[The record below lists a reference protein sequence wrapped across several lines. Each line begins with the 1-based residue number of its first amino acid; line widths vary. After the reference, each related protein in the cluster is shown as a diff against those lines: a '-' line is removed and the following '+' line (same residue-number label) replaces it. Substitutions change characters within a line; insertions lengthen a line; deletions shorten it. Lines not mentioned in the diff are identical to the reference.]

1 MNHAGHDIFFGNVTD
16 FQNHKT
22 RVIFGQSKKMWEQQH
37 FFPLQRGLFLDGEY
51 RPDTCRKQIIFPSLI
66 KKHNFKNKSEV
77 LIITMNAGIMHTNTY
92 VSMIDKDFASFDNSS
107 DNKLLR
113 P

>member
-1 MNHAGHDIFFGNVTD
+1 MGVATFF
-16 FQNHKT
+16 F
-22 RVIFGQSKKMWEQQH
+22 
-37 FFPLQRGLFLDGEY
+37 FLDVEY
-51 RPDTCRKQIIFPSLI
+51 RSDTCRKQIIFPLLI
-66 KKHNFKNKSEV
+66 KKHNFKSEV

-107 DNKLLR
+107 DNILLR